1 MNKIYVDNK
10 LFMSSTTEYADVA
23 NKPMINSVELEGNRT
38 SEELN
43 MYTRT
48 EIDNII
54 ASGRSVLVSETDPPV
69 NPKPNVLYYCKRLNQ
84 PMHVILYDSE
94 GTAIDLGDAEGDI
107 SSKQDSLPRVVDP
120 ATGEL
125 KYEIGRNAA
134 GDGWEI
140 VSHTVAGAIKELDTN
155 VQLRQ
160 KATDNA
166 IVVKDGAGAVVPN
179 VVGALNTLDTKI
191 INLSTIVGQKITLVA
206 DKKNATRQY
215 CFDEA
220 FKAGAPLIWRNLTWD
235 SASDLP
241 SGVGSGTSGMCICC
255 PSGSNSIATANRWG
269 NMIWQSQ
276 GSGDIYVCYLNKGVP
291 QPWRKV
297 TIASGEQTPANVG
310 GDFLEIKNGEYT
322 YATRGGT
329 IQMNDQRGS
338 LKFMFG
344 LNIRPC
350 CILNPNNWTITID
363 DTSAQA
369 KGYTY
374 GLKWTAADS
383 NALCYLFWDNTGG
396 SSRIHYEESGASYF
410 GRHMIT
416 FTTRT

>member
-48 EIDNII
+48 EVDNII

-120 ATGEL
+120 ATGAL

-166 IVVKDGAGAVVPN
+166 ILVKDGAGNLVPN
-179 VVGALNTLDTKI
+179 VVGALNTLDTKV
-191 INLSTIVGQKITLVA
+191 INLETLVNQRA
-206 DKKNATRQY
+206 VAIPKSSQVTRQAMY
-215 CFDEA
+215 D
-220 FKAGAPLIWRNLTWD
+220 KAQEMGGLIVCHAVTWNNSSDNPSGVGNGTSGMLICSRGNVNWGSLLWQAQSTGKLYLNVYANGVVGDWQEVAAYRPLYRWSMDFRLDASKKFGLVEPYFNYRNGYTAAEVWKYYKQIANGNNNDHYQALLVNPLSLTWN
-235 SASDLP
+235 DLP
-241 SGVGSGTSGMCICC
+241 SGAVPLSACVLFGSGGDD
-255 PSGSNSIATANRWG
+255 ATITLKIR
-269 NMIWQSQ
+269 
-276 GSGDIYVCYLNKGVP
+276 YFLNGA
-291 QPWRKV
+291 
-297 TIASGEQTPANVG
+297 IS
-310 GDFLEIKNGEYT
+310 DYT
-322 YATRGGT
+322 YDLGT
-329 IQMNDQRGS
+329 VGNPTIGTYKPVGIQ
-338 LKFMFG
+338 L
-344 LNIRPC
+344 L
-350 CILNPNNWTITID
+350 
-363 DTSAQA
+363 
-369 KGYTY
+369 
-374 GLKWTAADS
+374 
-383 NALCYLFWDNTGG
+383 
-396 SSRIHYEESGASYF
+396 
-410 GRHMIT
+410 
-416 FTTRT
+416 